1 MQYVGPVP
9 PFYEVNYL
17 PNCHSNLISLS
28 DLDDHG
34 IQINISDG
42 DLSCIHNGRVIF
54 KFSKH
59 ESLWKVQ
66 VNALLKVLRETF
78 ISQAAIDSVRNHKV
92 GGGESYLASTV
103 NKAEDFLYLWDLRT
117 FHRNYQH
124 QARASLQKTIVIE
137 ATGEK

>member
-1 MQYVGPVP
+1 V
-9 PFYEVNYL
+9 
-17 PNCHSNLISLS
+17 ISTILES
-28 DLDDHG
+28 RSILVTETCRAFTTAE
-34 IQINISDG
+34 
-42 DLSCIHNGRVIF
+42 LFF
-54 KFSKH
+54 KCSKH

-103 NKAEDFLYLWDLRT
+103 NKAEEFLYLWDLRT